1 VRASNVIPLRKPAEG
16 PSPVG
21 DLGLLALR
29 AVESASERSVL
40 ADALGRHPQVRGLAA
55 RLARSLAGHG
65 PEDLIQ
71 ATLER
76 VVRGL
81 ASYRGTGD
89 LLGWVGRI
97 MRNTHVE
104 LLRREAREQ
113 IGDAA
118 YRLEPID
125 LSADDPTAALD
136 EREIRASVLA
146 AWRRTSEDADV
157 RLFWERV
164 YLGLSVEQLV
174 RRTGRPRSTVYLM
187 LQRGGRKLAI
197 EVRRLLEGEASE

>member
-1 VRASNVIPLRKPAEG
+1 MRASNVIPLRKPAEG

>member
-1 VRASNVIPLRKPAEG
+1 MRASNVIPLRKRADGHVPA
-16 PSPVG
+16 G
-21 DLGLLALR
+21 DLGLLARR
-29 AVESASERSVL
+29 AVDDPSERALL
-40 ADALGRHPQVRGLAA
+40 AEALGRHPQVRGLAI

-65 PEDLIQ
+65 ADDLVQ

-113 IGDAA
+113 AGDSA

-125 LSADDPTAALD
+125 LSVDDPTIALD
-136 EREIRASVLA
+136 EREIRAAVLA
-146 AWRRTSEDADV
+146 AWQRTSRDADV
-157 RLFWERV
+157 RLFWERAYV
-164 YLGLSVEQLV
+164 GLSVEQLM

-187 LQRGGRKLAI
+187 LQRGGRKLAT
-197 EVRRLLEGEASE
+197 EVRRRLEGETR